1 MDGFVKVNSADNV
14 AVAINDIE
22 KETAFLDGV
31 CARSDIP
38 GPRCAEDISAG
49 SHHRQPPVWARN
61 IRKGGKE
68 ACGLSKL
75 MYQEASFGSWN
86 FLYATKTTFPG
97 TPRAVCRV

>member
-38 GPRCAEDISAG
+38 RGHKIALEDISAG
-49 SHHRQPPVWARN
+49 APIIRYGQPCYAARN
-61 IRKGGKE
+61 IGGE
-68 ACGLSKL
+68 
-75 MYQEASFGSWN
+75 
-86 FLYATKTTFPG
+86 
-97 TPRAVCRV
+97 